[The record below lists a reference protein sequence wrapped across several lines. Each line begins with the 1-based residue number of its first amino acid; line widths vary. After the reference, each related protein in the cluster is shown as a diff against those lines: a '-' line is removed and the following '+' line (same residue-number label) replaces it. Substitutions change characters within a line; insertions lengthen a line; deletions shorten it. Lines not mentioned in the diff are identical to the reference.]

1 MHLGDAFHD
10 MFTLGIPWSEKFF
23 RTIAVYFFLLVAL
36 RLAGKRELGQVSTSD
51 LIVILLLSNTVQNA
65 IIGDETSLVG
75 GLFGAAVLI
84 IINKGV
90 VGWTYR
96 RERIRRLLDGG
107 PIPLV
112 INGQVQMHT
121 LQSQRIAIEELAA
134 AARDQNVK
142 GVADINQAMLET
154 NGTISIIPKETGGDT
169 TIEAQLNRI
178 ETMLAELCRTPNGQ
192 GGAA

>member
-10 MFTLGIPWSEKFF
+10 MITLGIPWSEKVF
-23 RTIAVYFFLLVAL
+23 RTIAVYLFLLVAL

-65 IIGDETSLVG
+65 IIGNETSLVG
-75 GLFGAAVLI
+75 GLFGASILL

-90 VGWTYR
+90 VGWSYR
-96 RERIRRLLDGG
+96 RERFRRLLDGD

-112 INGQVQMHT
+112 INGQVQTDT
-121 LQSQRIAIEELAA
+121 LESQRIAIEELAA
-134 AARDQNVK
+134 AARDQNVN
-142 GVADINQAMLET
+142 GVADISQAMLET
-154 NGTISIIPKETGGDT
+154 NGTISIIPKATGGDT

-178 ETMLAELCRTPNGQ
+178 ETMLSELCRKRNEQ
-192 GGAA
+192 GGIA